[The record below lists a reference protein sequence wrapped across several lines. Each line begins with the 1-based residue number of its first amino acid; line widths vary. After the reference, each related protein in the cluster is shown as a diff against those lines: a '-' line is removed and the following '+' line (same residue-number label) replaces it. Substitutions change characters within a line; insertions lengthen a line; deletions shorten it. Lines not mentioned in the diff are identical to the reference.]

1 MKKKKAMLDL
11 RSNKIFFLSI
21 ISFLLFVNCKNTKAK
36 ETENHHNRVV
46 DTLVFKSWIKD
57 TVTLFKE
64 NGTKFKVYQ
73 DSTLLEIYKSY
84 DTILDEKTKIDN
96 KDLALAFE
104 LLKENNDLNLENIK
118 VDFEVIHSYEVS
130 QVGNKFDYSF
140 EIKKF
145 QASSSGIT
153 YQYNYL
159 KGNLIEKKHLK

>member
-1 MKKKKAMLDL
+1 MKKSKAMLDL
-11 RSNKIFFLSI
+11 LSNKILLLSI
-21 ISFLLFVNCKNTKAK
+21 ISFLLFINCKNTKAK
-36 ETENHHNRVV
+36 ETENHNNRVS

-57 TVTLFKE
+57 TVTLFKA

-84 DTILDEKTKIDN
+84 DTILNEKTKIND
-96 KDLALAFE
+96 KDLSLAFD
-104 LLKENNDLNLENIK
+104 LLKENNDLKLENVK

-159 KGNLIEKKHLK
+159 KGNLIEKKQLK

>member
-118 VDFEVIHSYEVS
+118 V
-130 QVGNKFDYSF
+130 
-140 EIKKF
+140 
-145 QASSSGIT
+145 
-153 YQYNYL
+153 
-159 KGNLIEKKHLK
+159 